1 MCFNRFAMVNVGCL
15 DLLAY
20 FNYIVSLYENAGD
33 PLLWL
38 CELCGT
44 PLLPAITLLGSNTA
58 ERIPPLWL
66 GFCTVN

>member
-1 MCFNRFAMVNVGCL
+1 MVNVGCL
-15 DLLAY
+15 DLFAY
-20 FNYIVSLYENAGD
+20 SNHIVSLYENAGD

-58 ERIPPLWL
+58 EHIPPL
-66 GFCTVN
+66 